1 MKAILTITL
10 LIVLV
15 ICARSAYIWL
25 IKQTPSRRWRAAA
38 ICLGVILLALVV
50 SGRAHW
56 LYAVIGGILP
66 FLQKLAGLIRYIP
79 LVNFLRQNFNR
90 QQNSYQ
96 NQQSNPDKDS
106 SDMTREQ
113 AAEILGIS
121 IDASK
126 DKILAAHKR
135 LIQKNHPDTGGTDY
149 FAKKINKARDVLL
162 NKRK

>member
-1 MKAILTITL
+1 MKAIIVITL

-15 ICARSAYIWL
+15 ICAKSAYAWL
-25 IKQTPSRRWRAAA
+25 IKQSQQKRWRAVA
-38 ICLGVILLALVV
+38 ICLGIILLALVV

-66 FLQKLAGLIRYIP
+66 FLQKLAGLIRYLP
-79 LVNFLRQNFNR
+79 LVNFLKQNFNR
-90 QQNSYQ
+90 QQNTYQ
-96 NQQSNPDKDS
+96 DQQSNPNKDS

-113 AAEILGIS
+113 AAEVLGIS
-121 IDASK
+121 INASK
-126 DKILAAHKR
+126 DKILSAHKR